1 MKFSLTNQFKE
12 KLKDEIKN
20 QNVDFIKRSF
30 DGISYIDITE
40 LLSEFNSVDSKYV
53 IDNID
58 IETSTMIISE
68 LDEDDRK
75 NFLKYFRQRDFQI
88 YNDNRF

>member
-12 KLKDEIKN
+12 KLKDEIQN

-58 IETSTMIISE
+58 IETSAMIISE

-75 NFLKYFRQRDFQI
+75 NFLKIFSAK
-88 YNDNRF
+88 RFPNL

>member
-12 KLKDEIKN
+12 KLKDEIQN

-58 IETSTMIISE
+58 IET
-68 LDEDDRK
+68 
-75 NFLKYFRQRDFQI
+75 QQ
-88 YNDNRF
+88 